1 MGRWG
6 SRVHVRPT
14 PTTTGPGWYQLPAG
28 AVPTW
33 TSAPGALCSPGRGRR
48 LHLQPCSPGLWQ
60 SACPGSGVPGV
71 NLEDPTQGE
80 GGRGGVRRSLLSRK
94 LQSKGRQGR
103 EPRDRASISGDMDAA
118 KCSFR

>member
-1 MGRWG
+1 M
-6 SRVHVRPT
+6 
-14 PTTTGPGWYQLPAG
+14 
-28 AVPTW
+28 
-33 TSAPGALCSPGRGRR
+33 
-48 LHLQPCSPGLWQ
+48 
-60 SACPGSGVPGV
+60 

-103 EPRDRASISGDMDAA
+103 EPRDRASFSGDMDAA